1 MKAAI
6 IVFLGTNC
14 EVETK
19 RALEFCGFEAEYVNF
34 DANNL
39 DNYDAVFLSGGFSYG
54 DYVRSGRLAK
64 FTPVISALRK
74 YIDKKRGVTVGI
86 CNGFQILC
94 EAHVLKGAL
103 VENDC
108 SRFVCKNVP
117 LELSI
122 NGEKRNISLPV
133 AHKEGKYICFEDVND
148 YKFLRYIDNP
158 NGSMYDDAGL
168 YDNNKRVMG
177 LMPHPERA
185 VFTKNF
191 GYDGKEIFKIIR
203 EEVKRG

>member
-34 DANNL
+34 DAINL

-94 EAHVLKGAL
+94 EAHILKGAL

-117 LELSI
+117 LELSFS
-122 NGEKRNISLPV
+122 GEKRNISLPV

-148 YKFLRYIDNP
+148 YKFLKYIDNP
-158 NGSMYDDAGL
+158 NGSMYDVAGL